1 MSKKRSPQTGA
12 ERPRPPRRRSS
23 VRDPP
28 LASRDLTVV
37 GIGASAG
44 GLEACTK
51 LVGALPAQTG
61 MAFILVQHLDPTHAS
76 MMVELLATHTTLS
89 VVQATDGMSLEPD
102 HLYVIPP
109 ATYLSVEGHSLR
121 VTSPRAR
128 RGARLPFD
136 FLLHSLA
143 EEYGGRAV
151 CVILSGTGAD
161 GSVGLRAVKERGG
174 FVIAQDPAEA
184 AYGGMPHSAILTGS
198 VNLVL
203 PVAVIAEALVRHQAH
218 LAQPHPSDETAPKG
232 KTKDRLLAIVDLL
245 RTRTVHDFTQYKHGT
260 LQRRIERRMAAVE
273 IDDMD
278 RYLDLLRGDSREL
291 ERLAK
296 DLLINVT
303 RFFRDSEVF
312 DLLAGTVIPD
322 LVDARPPDQPLR
334 IWTAGCS
341 TGEETYSLAM
351 LVLERIAETAT
362 SVKLQVFE
370 SDAVA
375 FAREGLYPASIE
387 ADVTPARLER
397 FFAREDHG
405 YRVLPELRNAIV
417 FAVQDVLV
425 DPPFSRLDVVSCR
438 NLLIYLRPE
447 AQEKVLTL
455 FHFALRDRGLL
466 LLGSAET
473 VRHLDGR
480 FEIVSKPARLYRRI
494 GRGGSA
500 ELGVPRGA
508 GDAVRP
514 RALVVQASVP
524 PHHVDL
530 AELGQRLVLE
540 TYAPAAILIN
550 RRHECL
556 FSLGPTDRYLR
567 VPTGRPTHDLLA
579 MARPGLRPKLR
590 STIQQALVANARVVV
605 SGGQVIRDGQTLSF
619 NVEVRP
625 VLSGGEQLLLVCFV
639 DAPTPPQ
646 TRAHRGAAS
655 SASRVA
661 ELQQEL
667 DATRSE
673 LQGAVHDLELSN
685 EEQKAINEEALSVNE
700 KFQSTNEELLTSKEE
715 LQSLNEELTALN
727 SQLQETLERQRTT
740 ANDLQ
745 NVLYSTDVAT
755 LFLDVG
761 LNIRFFT
768 PATKLLFNVIPSDI
782 GRPLADLSSLA
793 TDGTLLDDARAVL
806 QGSASLERE
815 VEAPGDR
822 WFRRRVLP
830 YRAHDG
836 SVEGVVITF

>member
-12 ERPRPPRRRSS
+12 ERPRPSRRRSS
-23 VRDPP
+23 GRGLL

-44 GLEACTK
+44 GLDACTK
-51 LVGALPAQTG
+51 LVGALRAETG

-184 AYGGMPHSAILTGS
+184 AYGGMPHSAILTGC

-203 PVAVIAEALVRHQAH
+203 PVAGIAEALVRQAH
-218 LAQPHPSDETAPKG
+218 IAEPHPSDDTAPTG

-245 RTRTVHDFTQYKHGT
+245 RTRTFHDFTQYKHGT

-278 RYLDLLRGDSREL
+278 RYLDVLRGDSPEL
-291 ERLAK
+291 DRLAK

-322 LVDARPPDQPLR
+322 LVDCRPPDQPLR

-362 SVKLQVFE
+362 SVKLQVFA
-370 SDAVA
+370 SDADADAVA

-387 ADVTPARLER
+387 ADVTPERMER

-405 YRVLPELRNAIV
+405 YRVLPELRAAIV

-438 NLLIYLRPE
+438 NLLIYLRAE

-455 FHFALRDRGLL
+455 FHFALRDHGLL

-473 VRHLDGR
+473 VGHLDGR

-494 GRGGSA
+494 GRAGSA
-500 ELGVPRGA
+500 EVGLPAGA

-605 SGGQVIRDGQTLSF
+605 SGGQVIRDGQTTSF

-639 DAPTPPQ
+639 DAPTSPQ
-646 TRAHRGAAS
+646 MRARRGASS

-700 KFQSTNEELLTSKEE
+700 EFQSTNEELLTSKEE

-727 SQLQETLERQRTT
+727 SQLQETLERQRKT
-740 ANDLQ
+740 ADDLQ
-745 NVLYSTDVAT
+745 NVLYSTD
-755 LFLDVG
+755 
-761 LNIRFFT
+761 
-768 PATKLLFNVIPSDI
+768 
-782 GRPLADLSSLA
+782 
-793 TDGTLLDDARAVL
+793 
-806 QGSASLERE
+806 
-815 VEAPGDR
+815 
-822 WFRRRVLP
+822 
-830 YRAHDG
+830 
-836 SVEGVVITF
+836 